1 MLCTVFVAM
10 DSFKTLKALDSA
22 KGLKFIHLNVR
33 SLTRKMDQI
42 RLMLSDLNLD
52 IITFSETWLKSYMNS
67 SVVELN
73 GYKLF
78 RLDRGEKKIGG
89 GGLSTYV
96 HDNYVSSAEPVD
108 SMNNEHI
115 KAQWIYIHRP
125 SCKNVYVSN
134 MYRLPNG
141 DLKKAIMYLDECL
154 MSVNVGKTNV
164 FLLGDMNVN
173 YKNKK
178 SPNLKKTARNTD
190 KPTLSLILLLLT
202 QNLSV
207 RLER

>member
-1 MLCTVFVAM
+1 
-10 DSFKTLKALDSA
+10 
-22 KGLKFIHLNVR
+22 
-33 SLTRKMDQI
+33 
-42 RLMLSDLNLD
+42 
-52 IITFSETWLKSYMNS
+52 
-67 SVVELN
+67 
-73 GYKLF
+73 
-78 RLDRGEKKIGG
+78 
-89 GGLSTYV
+89 
-96 HDNYVSSAEPVD
+96 
-108 SMNNEHI
+108 MNNEHI

-178 SPNLKKTARNTD
+178 SPNLKKNGEKYGQTN
-190 KPTLSLILLLLT
+190 SLIDIALT
-202 QNLSV
+202 NSKFISSSGTLDHFVSNHQPIYIVHKKS
-207 RLER
+207 RDTR

>member
-52 IITFSETWLKSYMNS
+52 VITFSETWLKSYMNS

-89 GGLSTYV
+89 GGVKYV
-96 HDNYVSSAEPVD
+96 CP
-108 SMNNEHI
+108 
-115 KAQWIYIHRP
+115 
-125 SCKNVYVSN
+125 
-134 MYRLPNG
+134 
-141 DLKKAIMYLDECL
+141 
-154 MSVNVGKTNV
+154 
-164 FLLGDMNVN
+164 
-173 YKNKK
+173 
-178 SPNLKKTARNTD
+178 
-190 KPTLSLILLLLT
+190 
-202 QNLSV
+202 
-207 RLER
+207 